1 MQKGIEMGK
10 VFASFERV
18 DYSLHVCFMW
28 ATQVRRRKSWRRK
41 VPTVEKNALI
51 HDKKDFLCTLFIFHK
66 IQLLDEFLTDLSCSA
81 ADTFLNIYLVRY
93 VQIMLLSQFCLQEI
107 K

>member
-1 MQKGIEMGK
+1 MQKGIEK
-10 VFASFERV
+10 RV

-51 HDKKDFLCTLFIFHK
+51 HDKKDFVCTLFIFHK
-66 IQLLDEFLTDLSCSA
+66 MQLLDEFLTDLSCSA
-81 ADTFLNIYLVRY
+81 ADTFLNIYLV
-93 VQIMLLSQFCLQEI
+93 
-107 K
+107 KA